1 MWIDDLTTQPR
12 RCSAEW
18 VRVKTPRRDDG
29 KQGHPRCAVADEI
42 KAGDVDTVSME
53 KVDTP
58 SDCSELDDNLGA
70 QWLHVH
76 AGVGEE
82 GAECG
87 VCDVEDGEAGDA
99 LEASSAFSRDDGV
112 AEALAQLAGRLF
124 SHQLAPSSAP
134 KRMHTRASRPAAARD
149 LDPALHWLLGFQS
162 LGSRI

>member
-1 MWIDDLTTQPR
+1 M
-12 RCSAEW
+12 
-18 VRVKTPRRDDG
+18 KTPRTDDG
-29 KQGHPRCAVADEI
+29 TQGRPRCAVADEI
-42 KAGDVDTVSME
+42 KAGDVDTLSME

-99 LEASSAFSRDDGV
+99 LGASSATSRDDGV
-112 AEALAQLAGRLF
+112 EEALAQMAGRLF
-124 SHQLAPSSAP
+124 SHQLAPSPAP
-134 KRMHTRASRPAAARD
+134 KRMHTRVPVPLPHD
-149 LDPALHWLLGFQS
+149 TLILHCTGCWGFKA
-162 LGSRI
+162 